1 MHAAAASRHEII
13 SSRQGRARPRH
24 EEAARGCR
32 RTLARAKRE
41 AAHRAVVLA
50 GDLSYLH
57 GLLPGCTISGAGG
70 CGVAHP
76 PPLVIVRA

>member
-1 MHAAAASRHEII
+1 MQGRARAAAASGG
-13 SSRQGRARPRH
+13 GRRGTI
-24 EEAARGCR
+24 EEAVRGGR